1 MAAYLELTLAA
12 GPQKVPI
19 LNGRVSIGRSGSNSI
34 PFPGDLNVSR
44 NHAIIHEM
52 NGQFY
57 LSDLGSRNGTVLNG
71 RPVTAPTL
79 LSDGDLVVVGDHEI
93 IFHNEA
99 ERRPETAEEEEQ
111 IGEIGD
117 TQCALSVR
125 TITVLVVDVRGYTV
139 LAQQV
144 DESTLSSTF
153 AAFFQESGSLLMDL
167 GCWTQKYIGD
177 AIMAVWLHRGMV
189 PEPAELARVIDGL
202 IKVEDLASKLHTRF
216 PLPYPIRVGA
226 GINTGQA
233 STGNLGS
240 AAVADFTALGDAV
253 NKAFRLE
260 TSTREL
266 DADLVIGQQTYGAFV
281 HLPAAARLFVPR
293 MATLKGYAE
302 PEKVFQAHF
311 GNLPQLRHSL
321 KGA

>member
-1 MAAYLELTLAA
+1 MAAYLELTLS
-12 GPQKVPI
+12 GTLQRVNI

-79 LSDGDLVVVGDHEI
+79 LNDGDLMVVGDHEI
-93 IFHNEA
+93 HFYNEA
-99 ERRPETAEEEEQ
+99 DRHEPEVDTEP
-111 IGEIGD
+111 GD
-117 TQCALSVR
+117 FGATVCAVSVR
-125 TITVLVVDVRGYTV
+125 TISVLVVDVRGYTA

-144 DESTLSSTF
+144 NETTLSSTF
-153 AAFFQESGSLLMDL
+153 AAFFNESGSLLMDL

-177 AIMAVWLHRGMV
+177 AIMAVWLHRGMT
-189 PEPAELARVIDGL
+189 PEPKELAPVIDGL
-202 IKVEDLASKLHTRF
+202 IQVSELASNLHKRF
-216 PLPYPIRVGA
+216 PLPYQIRVGA

-260 TSTREL
+260 TATRAL
-266 DADLVIGQQTYGAFV
+266 DTDLVIGALTYFAFDN
-281 HLPAAARLFVPR
+281 LPAAASLFEQR
-293 MATLKGYAE
+293 TAILKGYNE
-302 PEKVFQAHF
+302 PETVYQTSFA
-311 GNLPQLRHSL
+311 NLPTIRQMLA
-321 KGA
+321 KP